1 MGRRANTVTYP
12 GYGLFNVALYYRL
25 RHLQVQA
32 NLNNVFNRTYWVGGY
47 DKLRSFP
54 GAPRN
59 INLTVTYGF

>member
-1 MGRRANTVTYP
+1 M
-12 GYGLFNVALYYRL
+12 
-25 RHLQVQA
+25 VQIGEE
-32 NLNNVFNRTYWVGGY
+32 VVGGY